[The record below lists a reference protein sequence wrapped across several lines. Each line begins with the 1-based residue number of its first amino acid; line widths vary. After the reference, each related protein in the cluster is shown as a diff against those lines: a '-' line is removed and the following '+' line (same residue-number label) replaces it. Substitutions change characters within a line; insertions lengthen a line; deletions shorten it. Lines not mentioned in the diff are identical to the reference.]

1 MTLEYKN
8 LIPEDFAPCSKVW
21 IYQSSRLFTISE
33 ALQIEQILE
42 DYVTSWQSHGAPVK
56 GYANLLFGQ
65 FIVLMADE
73 TTTAIGGC
81 SMDTSI
87 HMIKEIEQLF
97 KVNMFD
103 RQTLAFV
110 VKDKIQLLPLSQINY
125 GMENGFLNAYSLYFN
140 NLVATKDE
148 LLNKWMVPIK
158 ESWLASRITAT
169 QSAL

>member
-1 MTLEYKN
+1 MTPEYKH
-8 LIPEDFAPCSKVW
+8 LIPEDFHPSSKVW

-33 ALQIEQILE
+33 ALEIEQILE
-42 DYVTSWQSHGAPVK
+42 DFVTSWQSHGAPVK

-73 TTTAIGGC
+73 TTTTIGGC
-81 SMDTSI
+81 STDTSI
-87 HMIKEIEQLF
+87 HMIKEIEQLC

-125 GMENGFLNAYSLYFN
+125 GMENGFLNADSLYFN
-140 NLVATKDE
+140 NLVSTKDE
-148 LLNKWMVPIK
+148 LLNKWMIPIK
-158 ESWLASRITAT
+158 ESWLASRITVT
-169 QSAL
+169 QPVL